1 MVELLERLG
10 CTVEFREEQ
19 TCCGQMH
26 LNAGYRDEGLTLV
39 ERFRGVFAGAGAI
52 VAPSASC
59 AGHVRTAA
67 PELPV
72 YELTEYLTDVLGVV
86 DVGARFPHRVCYHP
100 TCHSLRELHV
110 GDRPQRLL
118 GSVGG
123 LEVVPLADADQCCGF
138 GGTFAVKNADVST
151 AMMEDKLDRIEQSGA
166 EIVTSADNSCLMH
179 LGGGLR
185 RRGSSIRTMHLA
197 EILAAT

>member
-26 LNAGYRDEGLTLV
+26 LNAGYRDEGLALV
-39 ERFRGVFAGAGAI
+39 ERFRGVFAGADAI

-59 AGHVRTAA
+59 AGHIRTAA

-118 GSVGG
+118 GSVGD
-123 LEVVPLADADQCCGF
+123 LEVVPLADAGQCCGF

-179 LGGGLR
+179 LDGGLR
-185 RRGSSIRTMHLA
+185 RRGSAVRTMHLA

>member
-26 LNAGYRDEGLTLV
+26 LNAGYRDEGLALV
-39 ERFRGVFAGAGAI
+39 ERFRGVFAGADAI

-59 AGHVRTAA
+59 VGHIRTAA

-179 LGGGLR
+179 LDGGLR
-185 RRGSSIRTMHLA
+185 RRGSAVRTMHLA

>member
-26 LNAGYRDEGLTLV
+26 LNAGYRDEGLALV
-39 ERFRGVFAGAGAI
+39 ERFRGVFAGADAI

-59 AGHVRTAA
+59 AGHVRAAA

-72 YELTEYLTDVLGVV
+72 YELTEYLTDVLGVE
-86 DVGARFPHRVCYHP
+86 DVGARYPHRVCYHP

-138 GGTFAVKNADVST
+138 GGTFAIKNADVST

-179 LGGGLR
+179 LDGGLR
-185 RRGSSIRTMHLA
+185 RRGSAVRRMHLA

>member
-26 LNAGYRDEGLTLV
+26 LNAGYRDEGLALV
-39 ERFRGVFAGAGAI
+39 ERFRGVFAGADAI

-59 AGHVRTAA
+59 AGHVRAAA

-123 LEVVPLADADQCCGF
+123 VEVVPLADADQCCGF
-138 GGTFAVKNADVST
+138 GGTFAIKNADVST

-179 LGGGLR
+179 LDGGLR
-185 RRGSSIRTMHLA
+185 RRGSAVRTMHLA

>member
-1 MVELLERLG
+1 MRSSRRRHPAPP
-10 CTVEFREEQ
+10 T
-19 TCCGQMH
+19 CGQP
-26 LNAGYRDEGLTLV
+26 R
-39 ERFRGVFAGAGAI
+39 
-52 VAPSASC
+52 
-59 AGHVRTAA
+59 
-67 PELPV
+67 PV

-138 GGTFAVKNADVST
+138 GGTFAVKNPDVST

-185 RRGSSIRTMHLA
+185 RRGSAVRTMHLA

>member
-1 MVELLERLG
+1 MELLERLG

-26 LNAGYRDEGLTLV
+26 LNSGYRDEGLALV
-39 ERFRGVFAGAGAI
+39 ERFRGVFAGADAI

-59 AGHVRTAA
+59 AAHVRAAA

-110 GDRPQRLL
+110 GDRPAAAARL
-118 GSVGG
+118 GRRPGG
-123 LEVVPLADADQCCGF
+123 RRRSP
-138 GGTFAVKNADVST
+138 
-151 AMMEDKLDRIEQSGA
+151 MP
-166 EIVTSADNSCLMH
+166 TSAAGSAARSRSRTPTS
-179 LGGGLR
+179 R
-185 RRGSSIRTMHLA
+185 RR
-197 EILAAT
+197 